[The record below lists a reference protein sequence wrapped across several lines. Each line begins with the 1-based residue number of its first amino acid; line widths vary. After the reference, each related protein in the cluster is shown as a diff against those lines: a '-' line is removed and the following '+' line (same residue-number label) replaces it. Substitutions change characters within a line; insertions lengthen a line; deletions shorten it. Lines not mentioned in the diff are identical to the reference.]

1 MNENSTLRYLGE
13 AYGNVCANLDMVWSV
28 LVSDTA
34 IQIYTLVAALA
45 FAAYAVSFVTRSLQ
59 DFAGAMRAA
68 FRRT

>member
-13 AYGNVCANLDMVWSV
+13 AYGNVCANLDMVWTALS
-28 LVSDTA
+28 SDA
-34 IQIYTLVAALA
+34 ALQIYTLVAALV

-59 DFAGAMRAA
+59 DFASAMRDA